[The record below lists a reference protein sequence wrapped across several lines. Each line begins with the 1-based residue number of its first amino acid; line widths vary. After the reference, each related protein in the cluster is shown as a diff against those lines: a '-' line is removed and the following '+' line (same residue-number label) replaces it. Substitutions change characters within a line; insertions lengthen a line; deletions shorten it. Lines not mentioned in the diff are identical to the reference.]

1 VPTKYPQTTFR
12 VTIFFGLHPNHFEF
26 TISGKYATT
35 ENINPCEVLME
46 SVYLA
51 IVISLALVALAIIF
65 RDKIKS
71 FSIKLT
77 RAGDKVSGELGSLF
91 RDNSPSDNRFSQ
103 VKKSQIN
110 AGITVTDNNFS
121 GETSLEMKGS
131 DLHFD
136 QNTTAQISNVKLEGE
151 GIKVISNDMP
161 GEKTIINLSSDLR
174 PSRSGDHK
182 SDEKSPRVRTGETS
196 RNILVSADTPEVAME
211 SMKQPNIEQ
220 N

>member
-1 VPTKYPQTTFR
+1 
-12 VTIFFGLHPNHFEF
+12 LDPNKNLTEVSVAAIVDSHSEF
-26 TISGKYATT
+26 TTSGKYATT

-51 IVISLALVALAIIF
+51 IVISIALVALAIIF

-71 FSIKLT
+71 FSLKLIRT
-77 RAGDKVSGELGSLF
+77 ENKISGELGSLF
-91 RDNSPSDNRFSQ
+91 QDNSESDNRFSQ
-103 VKKSQIN
+103 VKKSEIN
-110 AGITVTDNNFS
+110 AGITVTDNKLS
-121 GETSLEMKGS
+121 GKTSLEMKGS

-161 GEKTIINLSSDLR
+161 GEETIINLSSDFR
-174 PSRSGDHK
+174 SSRSGDYK
-182 SDEKSPRVRTGETS
+182 SDEKSPMVQTGEIS
-196 RNILVSADTPEVAME
+196 RNILTSADTPEATME

-220 N
+220 S